1 MSPCHAWAGLALS
14 LLAAGA
20 APAQTTA
27 PAPEPVGR
35 KLIEIYRVAPGQHEA
50 FLRAIAKFDEANVR
64 GGVPPRQLYVH
75 SDGASWDFLLIQD
88 AEYPEGKGEAVGKAY
103 REMGLPGGP
112 RFFTEFRA
120 FLLEHT
126 DTFANGPTTAAA
138 YLAEL
143 DARPPSAGLGA
154 PQNPRY
160 ELRHAVPLG
169 GTPRWDYVQVDAAA
183 RRVYVAHDTAIDVL
197 DLDSHQVVGHV
208 TGLAGAHGIALA
220 PEFGRGFVA
229 SGDNDT
235 AVAFSLAT
243 LEVLGRSRVGK
254 DPDSIAY
261 EGVSR
266 RVVTLDSAGAS
277 ATLLAA
283 ESLAPVATV
292 PLGGT
297 PEFAVADGRGGVFVN
312 IAQTAEVVRLDMAAA
327 RVAARFTLPGCTE
340 PTALAFD
347 PAHRRLYS
355 ACGNGVL
362 VGLDAETGRVIG
374 RATIPG
380 GADTALWDARAA
392 RLLVSTSDGTV
403 TVLGVDAAGAPAVRT
418 SLPTRATGRT
428 MALDP
433 VTGALLV
440 PAVDLEWNWSKRSA
454 TFAAG
459 GLKLYVFEPA
469 GR

>member
-1 MSPCHAWAGLALS
+1 MLRHAWAGLALS
-14 LLAAGA
+14 LLAVPAVRAQAAA
-20 APAQTTA
+20 AP
-27 PAPEPVGR
+27 PEPVGR
-35 KLIEIYRVAPGQHEA
+35 KLIEIYRIAPGQHEA

-64 GGVPPRQLYVH
+64 GGVAPRQLYVH
-75 SDGASWDFLLIQD
+75 SDGASWDFMLIQD

-103 REMGLPGGP
+103 RELGLPGGP

-126 DTFANGPTTAAA
+126 DTFASGPTTAAA

-154 PQNPRY
+154 PQTPRY
-160 ELRHAVPLG
+160 ELRRTVPLG

-183 RRVYVAHDTAIDVL
+183 RRAYVAHDGAIDVI
-197 DLDSHQVVGHV
+197 DLDTHEVAGHV

-220 PEFGRGFVA
+220 PELGRGFVA
-229 SGDNDT
+229 SGDNDSV
-235 AVAFSLAT
+235 VAFSLAT
-243 LEVLGRSRVGK
+243 LAVQGRARVGK

-266 RVVTLDSAGAS
+266 RVVALDSAGGS
-277 ATLLAA
+277 ATLLDAA
-283 ESLAPVATV
+283 TLAPVATL

-297 PEFAVADGRGGVFVN
+297 PEFAVADGRGSVFVN
-312 IAQTAEVVRLDMAAA
+312 VEERAEVVRIDVAAA
-327 RVAARFTLPGCTE
+327 RVAARFPLPGCQN
-340 PTALAFD
+340 PTSLALD
-347 PAHRRLYS
+347 PARRRLYS
-355 ACGNGVL
+355 ACGNGPL
-362 VGLDAETGRVIG
+362 VGLDAETGRELG
-374 RATIPG
+374 RAKIAA
-380 GADTALWDARAA
+380 GADTIVWDARAA
-392 RLLVSTSDGTV
+392 RLLVSTSDGSIAV
-403 TVLGVDAAGAPAVRT
+403 FGVDADGAPVPRT
-418 SLPTRATGRT
+418 TLPTRATGRT

-454 TFAAG
+454 TFAPG
-459 GLKLYVFEPA
+459 GLKLYVFEPV